1 MDNDELDD
9 KDVFLGD
16 ENEEEEEEGV
26 EDPLSMGF
34 HEVDAFEPEQDF

>member
-1 MDNDELDD
+1 MDEEEIEDEKLALDD
-9 KDVFLGD
+9 EMADD
-16 ENEEEEEEGV
+16 EEE

>member
-1 MDNDELDD
+1 MDNDELED
-9 KDVFLGD
+9 KGLFLGD
-16 ENEEEEEEGV
+16 DAEEDEE